1 MLLIVDSF
9 SSKFC
14 LPSIRQTN
22 FNFKLVYCVVLCFS
36 CTLIQLIY
44 TYNLT
49 HLYLS
54 FTINFKTNVDMLEE
68 GGLTRRNNAFNS
80 TDKELMY
87 MYQHV
92 KLKKKNPI
100 VFSYVY
106 TLSTKLNMK

>member
-22 FNFKLVYCVVLCFS
+22 FNFKLDYCVVLCFS

-44 TYNLT
+44 TYNLK

-68 GGLTRRNNAFNS
+68 GGLTKRNNVFSS
-80 TDKELMY
+80 TDKEL
-87 MYQHV
+87 
-92 KLKKKNPI
+92 I
-100 VFSYVY
+100 G
-106 TLSTKLNMK
+106 

>member
-14 LPSIRQTN
+14 LPSIRQTK
-22 FNFKLVYCVVLCFS
+22 FDFKLVYCVVLCFS

-54 FTINFKTNVDMLEE
+54 FTINFKTNVDMLDE

-80 TDKELMY
+80 TDKEL
-87 MYQHV
+87 
-92 KLKKKNPI
+92 I
-100 VFSYVY
+100 G
-106 TLSTKLNMK
+106 